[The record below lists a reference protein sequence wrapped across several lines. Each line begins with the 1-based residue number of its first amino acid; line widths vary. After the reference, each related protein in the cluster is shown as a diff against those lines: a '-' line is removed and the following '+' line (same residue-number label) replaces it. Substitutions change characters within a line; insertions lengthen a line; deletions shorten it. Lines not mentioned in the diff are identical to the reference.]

1 MPAPST
7 IPETDFSLLRR
18 FAEDGDEDA
27 FSEIVRRY
35 AGVVFSACH
44 RVLRDRGQG
53 DRAGRGPACCT
64 AHAGRCRATV
74 RFT

>member
-1 MPAPST
+1 MSAPPT

-44 RVLRDRGQG
+44 RVLRDRGAPVFLHD
-53 DRAGRGPACCT
+53 DREPIG
-64 AHAGRCRATV
+64 
-74 RFT
+74 